1 MNVTLKSITADAEK
15 TIVEIAR
22 VSSARENKSEDPEK
36 LIRYLIKN
44 LHWSPFEHGV
54 MTVEIETSRAIGA
67 QLLRHRSFSFQ
78 ELSQRYMS
86 VDKIEPVS
94 IRMQADKNRQSST
107 EWVGD
112 IYAMGEDSY
121 NALNPD
127 MAHSMRMEDWF
138 LAANTHLQHSM
149 YLYNWALELGIA
161 KECARMLLPMSI
173 STTIYM
179 TGSIRSWLSFL
190 NVRLDNHAQEE
201 AQLIAIS
208 IANIL
213 KEHCPEVAKATNM
226 FNDFK
231 GMFM

>member
-127 MAHSMRMEDWF
+127 MAHSMSF
-138 LAANTHLQHSM
+138 LRQTPICSTVCTFTIGHW
-149 YLYNWALELGIA
+149 NWALQ
-161 KECARMLLPMSI
+161 K
-173 STTIYM
+173 
-179 TGSIRSWLSFL
+179 
-190 NVRLDNHAQEE
+190 NAQGCCC
-201 AQLIAIS
+201 Q
-208 IANIL
+208 
-213 KEHCPEVAKATNM
+213 CP
-226 FNDFK
+226 
-231 GMFM
+231 

>member
-1 MNVTLKSITADAEK
+1 
-15 TIVEIAR
+15 
-22 VSSARENKSEDPEK
+22 
-36 LIRYLIKN
+36 
-44 LHWSPFEHGV
+44 
-54 MTVEIETSRAIGA
+54 
-67 QLLRHRSFSFQ
+67 
-78 ELSQRYMS
+78 
-86 VDKIEPVS
+86 
-94 IRMQADKNRQSST
+94 
-107 EWVGD
+107 
-112 IYAMGEDSY
+112 
-121 NALNPD
+121 
-127 MAHSMRMEDWF
+127 
-138 LAANTHLQHSM
+138 
-149 YLYNWALELGIA
+149 
-161 KECARMLLPMSI
+161 MLLPMSI